1 MSVSSVHSGSA
12 STNILGSS
20 SFRGPTSSTVSH
32 TQDVFAAVLEQV
44 GRKGY
49 ASAESV
55 DGSSISSESIAGT
68 WDQWF
73 QEFCSTRYSFIAGS
87 DSPSVREGKTATDL
101 QDDYKKILTNAY
113 NDGAYADPQS
123 YVKKLSSE
131 DLSAIQ
137 QVHHLADPIQ
147 PSSLSA
153 EASLN
158 LLLPPD
164 AQVDENR
171 DGLTS
176 VGAATTFRFPD
187 SNTPSEVREAWEATT
202 QGLSDEDRML
212 YQLQIGSQLF
222 LANMHFDENGEY
234 LGSSEP
240 GDADWVNPQ
249 ASPDFSYRRQA
260 TKWLDYLD
268 QFSSQMA
275 PEQFQRDHAFW
286 SNFRNNLSLF
296 GA

>member
-1 MSVSSVHSGSA
+1 
-12 STNILGSS
+12 
-20 SFRGPTSSTVSH
+20 
-32 TQDVFAAVLEQV
+32 
-44 GRKGY
+44 
-49 ASAESV
+49 
-55 DGSSISSESIAGT
+55 
-68 WDQWF
+68 
-73 QEFCSTRYSFIAGS
+73 
-87 DSPSVREGKTATDL
+87 
-101 QDDYKKILTNAY
+101 
-113 NDGAYADPQS
+113 
-123 YVKKLSSE
+123 
-131 DLSAIQ
+131 
-137 QVHHLADPIQ
+137 
-147 PSSLSA
+147 
-153 EASLN
+153 
-158 LLLPPD
+158 
-164 AQVDENR
+164 
-171 DGLTS
+171 
-176 VGAATTFRFPD
+176 
-187 SNTPSEVREAWEATT
+187 
-202 QGLSDEDRML
+202 ML

>member
-1 MSVSSVHSGSA
+1 M
-12 STNILGSS
+12 
-20 SFRGPTSSTVSH
+20 SH

-49 ASAESV
+49 TSAQSV
-55 DGSSISSESIAGT
+55 DDSSISSDSIAGT
-68 WDQWF
+68 WDDWF

-101 QDDYKKILTNAY
+101 RDDYKKILCNAY
-113 NDGAYADPQS
+113 NNGAYADPQS
-123 YVKKLSSE
+123 YVRKLSSE

-137 QVHHLADPIQ
+137 QVHHLANPIQ

-164 AQVDENR
+164 AQVDENL
-171 DGLTS
+171 DGLTD

-187 SNTPSEVREAWEATT
+187 SNTPSEVRKAWEATT
-202 QGLSDEDRML
+202 QELSDEDRML
-212 YQLQIGSQLF
+212 YQMQIGSQLL

-249 ASPDFSYRRQA
+249 ASPDFSYRQQA

-268 QFSSQMA
+268 HFSSQIA
-275 PEQFQRDHAFW
+275 PEQYQRDHAFW

-296 GA
+296 DA